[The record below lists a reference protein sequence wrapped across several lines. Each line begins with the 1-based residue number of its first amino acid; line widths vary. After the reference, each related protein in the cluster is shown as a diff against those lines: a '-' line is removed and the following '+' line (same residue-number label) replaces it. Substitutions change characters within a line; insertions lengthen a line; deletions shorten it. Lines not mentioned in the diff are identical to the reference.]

1 MSNLTTSKAAAEVL
15 ELVNS
20 RPNTPRPEEIET
32 ILSHHLHD
40 RLPMTL
46 RVWDQTL
53 AECRRS
59 WDAIGTLECS
69 EERERRYE
77 ATDQNLIDFC
87 QRTWE
92 QPVQDWGHVA
102 VRAAI
107 AKHWVWP
114 NFDPLLSSD
123 FSELLSRAKVKERC
137 AMDQQSVAHLLEG
150 IATLL
155 GRPLELSYEPET
167 GGPRRPAQEAA
178 RHG

>member
-32 ILSHHLHD
+32 IIARAAAPAANAMYRLAEWDRRLSEWHRATNASTTD
-40 RLPMTL
+40 EEA
-46 RVWDQTL
+46 TL
-53 AECRRS
+53 ADSR
-59 WDAIGTLECS
+59 
-69 EERERRYE
+69 
-77 ATDQNLIDFC
+77 LIDFC
-87 QRTWE
+87 LDQWRRPSKSW
-92 QPVQDWGHVA
+92 DDIA
-102 VRAAI
+102 LRAAI

-114 NFDPLLSSD
+114 NFDPCLSGD

-137 AMDQQSVAHLLEG
+137 AMDEQSVAHLLKG

-155 GRPLELSYEPET
+155 GRPLELPHESET
-167 GGPRRPAQEAA
+167 GGPRLPAQEAA